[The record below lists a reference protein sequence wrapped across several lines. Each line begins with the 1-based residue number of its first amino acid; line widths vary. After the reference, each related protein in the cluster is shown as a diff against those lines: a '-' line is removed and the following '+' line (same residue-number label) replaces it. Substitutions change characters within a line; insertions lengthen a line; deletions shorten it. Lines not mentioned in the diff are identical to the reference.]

1 MDDRFCLVPSKVQIK
16 SERGAGKAEKIVLK
30 KFKHSRSGGAER
42 LRRVEKC
49 SFSATLRK
57 RASSSEE
64 GLRNVE
70 KGLEG
75 FLLR

>member
-49 SFSATLRK
+49 
-57 RASSSEE
+57 
-64 GLRNVE
+64 
-70 KGLEG
+70 
-75 FLLR
+75 